1 MKLTVGM
8 KIGASFALMLV
19 IIVIIGFSSYLAL
32 YKMGVA
38 VNWTNHSYK
47 VLHRLDDVTS
57 MMKDAETGERGFI
70 ITGNQQYLAPYNDA
84 HDKIAPAIADI
95 ANLTVDNPRQQQR
108 IVMLQAESSEK
119 LAMLTETI
127 TLRKEKG
134 FEAARQDIL
143 SNNGKT
149 VMDEIRKTADDMRT
163 EEITLMGQRSSKVTS
178 TIFIANSVIVGG
190 LLLTF
195 VLLVLMSYLLN
206 RSIARPM
213 NALSLVLE
221 RIAGRDDLDVT
232 IPANN
237 RSDEVGKLT
246 HAFRQMLENL
256 RRSTVDISESKRM
269 AEELRVA
276 ALYTRNLLE
285 ASLDPLVTI
294 NAAGK
299 ITDVNNT
306 TEQVTGVSREVLIG
320 SDFAEYFTEPDKA
333 REGYQQV
340 FSQGIVKDYPLTIRQ
355 TSGRTTDVLYNASV
369 YKNEAGEVQGVFAA
383 ARDITE
389 RKRLDEQLTTYREQL
404 EERVEQRTAEL
415 TSMLTDVKE
424 TANVL
429 AASSSEILAATTQ
442 VASGT
447 AEAATAI
454 NETTTTVE
462 EVRQAARLSSDK
474 AMNVSDS
481 AQRVAQVAQSGQHAV
496 EETAAS
502 MLHISDQMES
512 IAQTIVRLSE
522 QSQSIGGI
530 IASVTDLA
538 DQSNLLAVNAA
549 IEAARAGEQGKGF
562 AVVAQEIK
570 SLAEQSKQATIQVRA
585 ILSDVQK
592 ATGAAV
598 MATERGS
605 KAVEAGVQQSAQ
617 AGEAIR
623 VLAES
628 TGEAAQGA
636 TQIVSS
642 SQQQVVGMDQI
653 GVAMENI
660 NQAGAQT
667 AASMRQAETAAQN
680 LHELGQRL
688 KELIE
693 QSKA

>member
-8 KIGASFALMLV
+8 KIGASFALTLV
-19 IIVIIGFSSYLAL
+19 IIVIIGISSSLAL
-32 YKMGVA
+32 NKMREA
-38 VNWTNHSYK
+38 VYWTNHSFQ

-57 MMKDAETGERGFI
+57 MMKDAETGQRGFI
-70 ITGNQQYLAPYNDA
+70 ITGDPHYLAPYNDA
-84 HDKIAPAIADI
+84 RDKIAPALEEIAK
-95 ANLTVDNPRQQQR
+95 LTVDNPRQQQR
-108 IVMLQAESSEK
+108 IVVLKGKSSVR
-119 LAMLTETI
+119 LALLTEAI
-127 TLRKEKG
+127 TVREEKG
-134 FEAARQDIL
+134 FEAARKAIL
-143 SNNGKT
+143 ANNGKT
-149 VMDEIRKTADDMRT
+149 VMDEIRKTADDMHT
-163 EEITLMGQRSSKVTS
+163 DEITLMGQRSTKVAT
-178 TIFIANSVIVGG
+178 TIFLANSTIVGG

-195 VLLVLMSYLLN
+195 VLLVVMNFLLN

-213 NALSLVLE
+213 NALALVIE
-221 RIAGRDDLDVT
+221 RIAGRDDLNVS

-237 RSDEVGKLT
+237 SQDEVGKLT
-246 HAFRQMLENL
+246 QAFRQMLENL
-256 RRSTVDISESKRM
+256 RRSTVDLSEGKRLE
-269 AEELRVA
+269 EELRA
-276 ALYTRNLLE
+276 ASLYTRNLIE

-294 NAAGK
+294 NPAGK
-299 ITDVNNT
+299 ITDVNHT
-306 TEQVTGVSREVLIG
+306 TEQVTGVTREVLIG
-320 SDFAEYFTEPDKA
+320 SDFADFFTEPDKA
-333 REGYQQV
+333 RAGYQQV
-340 FSQGIVKDYPLTIRQ
+340 FSQGIVKDYPLTIRH

-369 YKNEAGEVQGVFAA
+369 YKNAVGAVQGVFAA
-383 ARDITE
+383 ARDVTE
-389 RKRLDEQLTTYREQL
+389 RMRLDEELKTYREQL
-404 EERVEQRTAEL
+404 EGMVEKRTAEL
-415 TSMLTDVKE
+415 TSMLKDVKE

-429 AASSSEILAATTQ
+429 AASSSEILVATTQ

-481 AQRVAQVAQSGQHAV
+481 ARRVAQVAQSGQQAV
-496 EETAAS
+496 EGTAAS
-502 MLHISDQMES
+502 MLHIRDQMES

-570 SLAEQSKQATIQVRA
+570 SLAEQSKQATIQVRG

-598 MATERGS
+598 MATEQGS
-605 KAVEAGVQQSAQ
+605 KAVEAGVKQSAQ

-628 TGEAAQGA
+628 TGEAAQVA

-667 AASMRQAETAAQN
+667 AASMQQAETAAQN

-688 KELIE
+688 KELVE